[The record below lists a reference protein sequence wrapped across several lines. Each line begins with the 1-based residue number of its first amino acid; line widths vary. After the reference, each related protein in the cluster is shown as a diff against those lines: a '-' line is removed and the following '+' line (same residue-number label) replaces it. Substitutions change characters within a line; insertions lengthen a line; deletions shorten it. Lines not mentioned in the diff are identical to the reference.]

1 MGAKLEKH
9 YAEFCGY
16 YMREWKLETIAKHMG
31 MTVSRLR
38 SADYV
43 GRYNHEN
50 DLTFSRT
57 GKVDES
63 KIDTNRMYE
72 LIHLLEAR
80 YGIGEW
86 VGGRQIKFGDETIP
100 ESDPQLRE
108 LRRVVNGK

>member
-16 YMREWKLETIAKHMG
+16 YMRGWKLETIAMHMG

-57 GKVDES
+57 GKVDER
-63 KIDTNRMYE
+63 KINTNRMYE
-72 LIHLLEAR
+72 LIHLLESR
-80 YGIGEW
+80 YSVGEW

-108 LRRVVNGK
+108 LRQVVNGK